1 MRKTAIFRSNYSDM
15 KKLLLLIVTLI
26 SFGLKQGNAQTT
38 LTQAVDFTVTDV
50 NGDTWNLFDILNG
63 GQHVCIDF
71 FFTTCPPCIA
81 TSPYFKQTYSNFGCN
96 NEDIF
101 FIAVDVGDTDAEVL
115 AYENSVLG
123 GAPGY
128 PSVSGLNGGGDA
140 VVNDYGVGAFPTY
153 ILIAPNKTIVEQ
165 DMWPIASAS
174 TFTTFFGG
182 HALSPIPCS
191 TVGINEAEETAL
203 NVYPNPATDLV
214 SVASE
219 KPIDSYT
226 VADLSGKIRISG
238 AASRNNSS
246 QRITFDVTALPAG
259 VYVVEIKS
267 GNAVSKSR
275 LIKM

>member
-1 MRKTAIFRSNYSDM
+1 M

-81 TSPYFKQTYSNFGCN
+81 TSPYFKQTYTNFGCN

-203 NVYPNPATDLV
+203 NVYPNPAKDMIFIKMIDQASNQIFMLYDAKGALV
-214 SVASE
+214 FEGNCHYQDGMIASMNISE
-219 KPIDSYT
+219 IPNGLYFYELVTPK
-226 VADLSGKIRISG
+226 GKI
-238 AASRNNSS
+238 
-246 QRITFDVTALPAG
+246 T
-259 VYVVEIKS
+259 
-267 GNAVSKSR
+267 
-275 LIKM
+275 KMMSIVR

>member
-1 MRKTAIFRSNYSDM
+1 MSNSYDM
-15 KKLLLLIVTLI
+15 KKLVLLMVALIT
-26 SFGLKQGNAQTT
+26 FGLKQGNAQTT

-81 TSPYFKQTYSNFGCN
+81 TSPYFKQTYTNFGCN
-96 NEDIF
+96 DEDIF
-101 FIAVDVGDTDAEVL
+101 FIAIDVGDTDAEVL
-115 AYENSVLG
+115 TYENNVLG

-140 VVNDYGVGAFPTY
+140 VVSAYGVGAFPTY
-153 ILIAPNKTIVEQ
+153 ILIAPNQTIVEQ
-165 DMWPIASAS
+165 DMWPIANAG
-174 TFTTFFGG
+174 TFTTFFGA

-191 TVGINEAEETAL
+191 TVGINEAEETVL
-203 NVYPNPATDLV
+203 NVYPNPAIDVV
-214 SVASE
+214 SIASE

-226 VADLSGKIRISG
+226 VADLSGKIRINGSASG
-238 AASRNNSS
+238 NRTSD
-246 QRITFDVTALPAG
+246 RITFDVSTLPAG
-259 VYVVEIKS
+259 VYVVEIRT